1 MWIVGRIMLVIVM
14 VIGALSFAGGI
25 ACIVGANDF
34 ADTLGDYIDGN
45 VSPGIFTGAGAG
57 ALALGMI
64 ILVISAIDIAN
75 ILISAGYA
83 TVDTVREWLK
93 SNY

>member
-1 MWIVGRIMLVIVM
+1 MEAKCYDFSNGVGVRETSRLISRLRYRQFGVIVTTSY
-14 VIGALSFAGGI
+14 LSEQAYKEI
-25 ACIVGANDF
+25 IEDNH
-34 ADTLGDYIDGN
+34 
-45 VSPGIFTGAGAG
+45 P
-57 ALALGMI
+57 

>member
-1 MWIVGRIMLVIVM
+1 MWIVGRIMLVILM

-64 ILVISAIDIAN
+64 ILVISAIFLYRRHREKV
-75 ILISAGYA
+75 LIDL
-83 TVDTVREWLK
+83 TPLE
-93 SNY
+93 